1 MSQKFWFFLS
11 LWMLSLP
18 FWSQNQF
25 QPKLIPSKQV
35 QHKALFENKGQWPQ
49 GVLFNAEMS
58 GGKLWVQ
65 QKKMVYHLQDY
76 SAMQKAHAGL
86 NPDFKD
92 TTIRETVV
100 HLNFPGANEVKQI
113 EKKNPTN
120 YYHNYFI
127 GNDKNKWAS
136 AVYGYHEVILKE
148 FYDGIDMR
156 YLGKGDE
163 IKYEFVVKPNVDPSK
178 IVLNYANQKS
188 LKIDKKGNLIISA
201 DLGQIQERYPLAF
214 QSINGKLVG
223 VKVKFKLEGNNVT
236 FDLGKYDKNYEL
248 VIDPTLIFSTWVGA
262 VSDNFGMTAT
272 YGHDGTAYTGG
283 IVYGRNYPT
292 PDNQAYNVASNFTVV
307 SGSYGITDVYISKF
321 NPTGTQ
327 MLWTTFIGGG
337 NNNSGTETVHSMICD
352 LDDNLYIFGATSS
365 SNFPTTPGAY
375 DVSFNGGVTTGNT
388 NFYFNGVYYQNLG
401 TDIFV
406 AKFSPNGHNLLG
418 STFVGGSG
426 NDGVNYIQSSLPYDN
441 VTAYSGIVTNYGDQF
456 RGEIML
462 DNQNNIVV
470 ASCTHSTN
478 FPTVQAIQGT
488 NGGNQDGV
496 IFKLSANFQNL
507 LFSSYYGGSQ
517 DDACYTVK
525 VDGSDNIVF
534 AGGTRSNNLIA
545 TTGGFQP
552 ASAGGTADGFV
563 VKMPGNGS
571 TITQASYMGRA
582 NYDQVFFVEIDRDD
596 NIFLLGQSAG
606 GTFPILNA
614 QFSNNNGS
622 NFIIKLNPGLT
633 TNLASTRFGNNNTAI
648 NISPSAFLVD
658 VCGNI
663 YVSGW
668 GANILQNTPLSGMPV
683 TPDAFQL
690 TPPNGFDFYLLVL
703 KSNFEGILYGTY
715 IGGNQAT
722 EHVDGG
728 TSRFDKNGV
737 VYQSVCAGC
746 GGRDDFPTTP
756 GAWSATNNSTNCNNV
771 IYKFDTDV
779 IPIADFSTNSTEGCI
794 DFTVTLTNSSSTSD
808 SYLWDFGNGNLDSTT
823 FNPTITFTTPG
834 AYEINLFVRDS
845 LCDLVDTARITI
857 IAVDSVRLE
866 LPDTIKIC
874 NSGPFNITAQT
885 FGTATTIVWSLSADM
900 SNPINSNNNPT
911 ITVSAPPKYYYVE
924 AGNGLCSK
932 KDSVYVLFDVQPE
945 ASFVLNDSSG
955 CAPLSV
961 TFTNTS
967 PQTETILWTFGNGQ
981 TNSTNNTVT
990 MVYDTPGTYTVSLF
1004 IEDPVCPANDI
1015 AFATISVSP
1024 NIQIN
1029 LVDEI
1034 ALCNPVPVNFNPTF
1048 TGSPTTFIWSTNNQ
1062 FSDTLNSDLT
1072 NPNLTLNDPQNGY
1085 YYLWVT
1091 NGDCINRDSVL
1102 VNFTS
1107 ADLTLSGTQNICLGN
1122 SSVIT
1127 AQNSNP
1133 LVTFNYNWTP
1143 TNIIT
1148 GGSGTNQITVTP
1160 TNSQYVYLSASSS
1173 NGCFVGDSIFINVSF
1188 IDPASVVASSS
1199 EYIVLPNASV
1209 TLTGLPS
1216 GYPIYSWTPT
1226 NGLSTPNEQNT
1237 NATISETIMYTLT
1250 VSDGV
1255 CSVSDTVEVRVFEII
1270 CEDPYVFIP
1279 NAFSPNGDTYNDVL
1293 YVRGI
1298 WIEKM
1303 IFRIF
1308 DRWGEMV
1315 FESEDV
1321 AKGWDGTFRG
1331 KALDPDVYDF
1341 YLDVTCIGGL
1351 KSITKGNVTLMR

>member
-1 MSQKFWFFLS
+1 MLKQLILLLTIS
-11 LWMLSLP
+11 MLSTVH
-18 FWSQNQF
+18 WSQNQVQTKF
-25 QPKLIPSKQV
+25 LRNKSV
-35 QHKALFENKGQWPQ
+35 QHKALFENKGQWPT
-49 GVLFNAEMS
+49 GVLFNAEMN
-58 GGKLWVQ
+58 GGKLWIQ

-76 SAMQKAHAGL
+76 SAMQKAHAGI
-86 NPDFKD
+86 NPNFKD

-100 HLNFPGANEVKQI
+100 HLNFPGANEVREI
-113 EKKNPTN
+113 EKKNKTA

-127 GNDKNKWAS
+127 GNDQKKWAS
-136 AVYGYHEVILKE
+136 EVYGYHEVILKE
-148 FYDGIDMR
+148 FYNGIDMR
-156 YLGKGDE
+156 YIGKGDE
-163 IKYEFVVKPNVDPSK
+163 IKYEFIVKPQVNPNV

-188 LKIDKKGNLIISA
+188 LKLDKKGNLIITTE
-201 DLGQIQERYPLAF
+201 LGQIQERYPLAF

-223 VKVKFKLEGNNVT
+223 VKVKFKLEGNNVR
-236 FDLGKYDKNYEL
+236 FELGKYDPKYEL
-248 VIDPTLIFSTWVGA
+248 IIDPTLIFSTWVGA

-272 YGHDGTAYTGG
+272 YGYDGTAYTGG

-292 PDNQAYNVASNFTVV
+292 PDNQAYNIASNFTVT

-327 MLWTTFIGGG
+327 MLWTTFVGGG

-352 LDDNLYIFGATSS
+352 LDNNLYFFGATSS
-365 SNFPTTPGAY
+365 ANFPITANAY
-375 DVSFNGGVTTGNT
+375 DNSFNGGSTTPNT

-401 TDIFV
+401 TDIYV
-406 AKFSPNGHNLLG
+406 AKLSANGHNLLG
-418 STFVGGSG
+418 STFVGGTG
-426 NDGVNYIQSSLPYDN
+426 NDGINYVTASLPYDG
-441 VTAYSGIVTNYGDQF
+441 VAAYSNLVTNYGDQF

-470 ASCTHSTN
+470 ASCTRSTN

-488 NGGNQDGV
+488 NGGGQDGV
-496 IFKLSANFQNL
+496 IFKLAADFQSL

-517 DDACYTVK
+517 DDACYSVK

-552 ASAGGTADGFV
+552 AYAGGSTDGFV
-563 VKMPGNGS
+563 VKMPPNGS
-571 TITQASYMGRA
+571 TITQASYVGRN

-606 GTFPILNA
+606 GTFPIVNA

-622 NFIIKLNPGLT
+622 NFIIKLNPALT
-633 TNLASTRFGNNNTAI
+633 TNLGSTRFGNNSTAI
-648 NISPSAFLVD
+648 NISPAAFLVD

-683 TPDAFQL
+683 TPGSYQD
-690 TPPNGFDFYLLVL
+690 TPPNGFDFYLLVI

-715 IGGNQAT
+715 IGGDEST

-728 TSRFDKNGV
+728 TSRFDKNGI

-746 GGRDDFPTTP
+746 GGRDDFPTTN

-779 IPIADFSTNSTEGCI
+779 IPIADFSSSNTSGCAN
-794 DFTVTLTNSSSTSD
+794 FTVTLTNNSNED
-808 SYLWDFGNGNLDSTT
+808 SEFWWDFGDGNIDSVTYS
-823 FNPTITFTTPG
+823 PVITYTTPG
-834 AYEINLFVRDS
+834 TFEVNLYVRDS
-845 LCDLVDTARITI
+845 VCDLVDTARITI
-857 IAVDSVRLE
+857 NVLDSIRLDV
-866 LPDTIKIC
+866 PDTLRVC
-874 NSGPFNITAQT
+874 NSGPFNLTALT
-885 FGTATTIVWSLSADM
+885 YGTATSIIWSLNANM
-900 SNPINSNNNPT
+900 TNPINANNNPT
-911 ITVSAPPKYYYVE
+911 ISVVPPPGWYYVQ

-932 KDSVYVLFDVQPE
+932 KDSVFVLFDVSPN
-945 ASFVLNDSSG
+945 ASFTLNNSSG

-967 PQTETILWTFGNGQ
+967 PQTETILWTFGNGT

-990 MVYDTPGTYTVSLF
+990 VVYDQPGTYNVSLF
-1004 IEDPVCPANDI
+1004 IQDPICPADDI
-1015 AFATISVSP
+1015 AFATITVSP

-1034 ALCNPVPVNFNPTF
+1034 ALCNPVPITLNPTF
-1048 TGSPTTFIWSTNNQ
+1048 VGNPNTFVWSSNNQ
-1062 FSDTLNSDLT
+1062 FTDTLNTDLS
-1072 NPNLTLNDPQNGY
+1072 NANLTINDPQNGY
-1085 YYLWVT
+1085 YYLWVS

-1107 ADLTLSGTQNICLGN
+1107 ADLTLSGNVNICLGN
-1122 SSVIT
+1122 STVIT

-1133 LVTFNYNWTP
+1133 LVNFNYNWSP
-1143 TNIIT
+1143 TNLIVS
-1148 GGSGTNQITVTP
+1148 GNGTNEITVAP
-1160 TNSQYVYLSASSS
+1160 TFSQYVYLNANSS
-1173 NGCFVGDSIFINVSF
+1173 NGCFVADSIFINVSN
-1188 IDPASVVASSS
+1188 IDPSVVVASAS
-1199 EYIVLPNASV
+1199 EYLVLPNTTVVLSGA
-1209 TLTGLPS
+1209 PS
-1216 GYPIYSWTPT
+1216 GFASYSWTPT
-1226 NGLSTPNEQNT
+1226 TGLSTPNEQNT
-1237 NATISETIMYTLT
+1237 NALMTENTIYTLT
-1250 VSDGV
+1250 VSDGI
-1255 CSVSDTVEVRVFEII
+1255 CSVSDTVQVRVYEII

-1279 NAFSPNGDTYNDVL
+1279 NAFTPNGDNNNDVL

-1321 AKGWDGTFRG
+1321 NKGWDGTFRG
-1331 KALDPDVYDF
+1331 KKLDPDVYDF

-1351 KSITKGNVTLMR
+1351 KSITKGNVTLMK